1 MNVKLLL
8 FTVFLVALLIPQVY
22 AQNEN
27 DDTINLLEIPDHLAT
42 ALGIPLFASQLLTC
56 SLVML
61 IVLLPIAIFAKRN
74 TILTLIIGFTLM
86 GFFIAIG
93 WMPFWFLLVIA
104 LLIASLWSAKIKGW
118 IS

>member
-1 MNVKLLL
+1 MLT
-8 FTVFLVALLIPQVY
+8 FIPHVY
-22 AQNEN
+22 AQDESK

-74 TILTLIIGFTLM
+74 TILTLIVGFTLM
-86 GFFIAIG
+86 GFFIAVG
-93 WMPFWFLLVIA
+93 WLPYWFLFVIA